1 MSGLRAPAEY
11 RQLYAEILQCLASEG
26 TVDARVVQ
34 KRLMDSGWRRE
45 DVSLMYCKGLK
56 DNAFDLTGK
65 LMLVPCEDI
74 VFLALKVSVEAAD
87 MLEGTPC

>member
-1 MSGLRAPAEY
+1 MSNLTPAEY
-11 RQLYAEILQCLASEG
+11 RQLYAEILQCLASESI
-26 TVDARVVQ
+26 VDGRVIQ
-34 KRLMDSGWRRE
+34 KRLMGRGWRRA
-45 DVSLMYCKGLK
+45 DVASMYCVGIKE
-56 DNAFDLTGK
+56 NAFDFTGK